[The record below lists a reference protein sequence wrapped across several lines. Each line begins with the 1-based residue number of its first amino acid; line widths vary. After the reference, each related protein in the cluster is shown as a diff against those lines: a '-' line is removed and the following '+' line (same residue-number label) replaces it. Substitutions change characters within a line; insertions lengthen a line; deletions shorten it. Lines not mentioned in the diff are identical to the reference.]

1 LKAAKESGIRTV
13 MRGDRCDGPHAGYSF
28 LFGLEKEKLELKLGK
43 LGSVMRFSSIQLA
56 KVLGMEARL
65 PLLDPD
71 FKAFAMKI
79 NKLAI

>member
-28 LFGLEKEKLELKLGK
+28 LFGLEKEKLELK